1 MKLEITQAQR
11 TINENQTTTSEH
23 QTITNISSVLHLT
36 QNKIICKYIPNADG
50 PGICIVRIQRTS
62 IVQTT
67 QISCDLFQFSLLLYN
82 SNNTTFKLNVL
93 LLLL

>member
-11 TINENQTTTSEH
+11 TINENLTTTSEH

-50 PGICIVRIQRTS
+50 PGYLYRQYLAYFYSADNTDFLRLISVQPTFIQ
-62 IVQTT
+62 
-67 QISCDLFQFSLLLYN
+67 FQ
-82 SNNTTFKLNVL
+82 
-93 LLLL
+93 